1 MTWTVG
7 VDVGGTFTDFFALNE
22 STGDV
27 HVTKRPSTPDNPA
40 RAVLDGLG
48 DLSDR
53 HNLPLNELRHLS
65 HGTTVATNA
74 LIQRRGGKV
83 MMLTTSGFG
92 DLLEI
97 GRQTRPHMYD
107 LQTDHPP
114 PLVGPDWR
122 IEVKERITADG
133 EVITTLT
140 EEVIDEAV
148 TAVTNTESDAC
159 AICFLFSFQNPEH
172 EKRLETAVRKA
183 LPQLYISRSS
193 DVQSEFR
200 EVERFSTTVLNAY
213 LQPVMA
219 KYIDD
224 LESGLIEKA
233 PNATL
238 GLNQSSGGLM
248 SLNRARNLPIRTALS
263 GPAAGVVGAAHVA
276 KLGSQKDVITLDMGG
291 TSADVALIRKGAVPV
306 TFGRDVSGL
315 PIRMPMIDVETVGAG
330 GGSVAWI
337 DRDGLLKVGPRST
350 GADPG
355 PACYN
360 LGGTQPTVTDAN
372 LLLGRLSEGGLLG
385 GSMPLNMQ
393 RAREAF
399 QSLSDN
405 LSIPIQQV
413 ARGVIDIV
421 VSNMVR
427 AIRTISVER
436 GYDPRGYCL
445 MPFGG
450 AGPLHARDVAHN
462 LGIER
467 ILVPP
472 APGIVCAHGLV
483 VSDLK
488 EDFVIGERIRVAE
501 ETLDSMRKIVGTLV
515 TRAQNWYAT
524 ESILPETQQIEIRL
538 DMRYVGQ
545 NFELAVPLSEGNDLS
560 VVTLDDSET
569 LRREFFQIHEANY
582 GYFNPEDPVEII
594 NFRLTA
600 RGRIYPLI
608 SFQHLS
614 TNTISTK
621 EPTVRDVMFNS
632 DRPTTCSV
640 YQREIMT
647 PDESVRGPAVFEQLD
662 ATTIIYPDDIAE
674 IDTEGNLLIT
684 LGSTSSWQN

>member
-22 STGDV
+22 STGYV

-107 LQTDHPP
+107 LQKDHPP

-122 IEVKERITADG
+122 IEVKERITAGG

-148 TAVTNTESDAC
+148 TAVKNTKSDAC
-159 AICFLFSFQNPEH
+159 AICFLFAFQNSEH
-172 EKRLETAVRKA
+172 EKRLETAVKRA

-193 DVQSEFR
+193 DVQPEFR

-306 TFGRDVSGL
+306 AFGRDVSGL

-337 DRDGLLKVGPRST
+337 DRDGLLKVGPSST

-360 LGGTQPTVTDAN
+360 LGGMQPTVTDAN
-372 LLLGRLSEGGLLG
+372 LLLGRLSESGLLG

-472 APGIVCAHGLV
+472 TPGIVCAHGLV

-488 EDFVIGERIRVAE
+488 EDFVIGERIRVVA
-501 ETLDSMRKIVGTLV
+501 ETLDSVRNIVSTLV
-515 TRAQNWYAT
+515 AKAQNWYTT

-545 NFELAVPLSEGNDLS
+545 NFELAVPLSEGTDLS

-569 LRREFFQIHEANY
+569 LIKKFFQIHEANY
-582 GYFNPEDPVEII
+582 GYFNPKDPVEII

-614 TNTISTK
+614 TNTVSTK
-621 EPTVRDVMFNS
+621 KPAVRDVMFNS
-632 DRPTTCSV
+632 DSPITCSV

-647 PDESVRGPAVFEQLD
+647 PGQSVRGPAVFEQLD

-684 LGSTSSWQN
+684 LGNVSS